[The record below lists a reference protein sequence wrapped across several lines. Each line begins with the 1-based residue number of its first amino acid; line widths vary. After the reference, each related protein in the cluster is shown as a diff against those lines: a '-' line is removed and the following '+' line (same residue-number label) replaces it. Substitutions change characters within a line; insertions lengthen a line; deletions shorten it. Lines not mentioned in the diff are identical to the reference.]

1 MCFVRP
7 LPSVIGPWMEPSVRM
22 PESGRLGTAGPA
34 VQSPLV
40 FFFWQWTALLVVT
53 RLVQALDGDD
63 DADAL

>member
-1 MCFVRP
+1 
-7 LPSVIGPWMEPSVRM
+7 MEPSVRM

-34 VQSPLV
+34 VAACFV
-40 FFFWQWTALLVVT
+40 FWQWTALLVVT

>member
-1 MCFVRP
+1 
-7 LPSVIGPWMEPSVRM
+7 MEPSVRM

-34 VQSPLV
+34 VKSPLV